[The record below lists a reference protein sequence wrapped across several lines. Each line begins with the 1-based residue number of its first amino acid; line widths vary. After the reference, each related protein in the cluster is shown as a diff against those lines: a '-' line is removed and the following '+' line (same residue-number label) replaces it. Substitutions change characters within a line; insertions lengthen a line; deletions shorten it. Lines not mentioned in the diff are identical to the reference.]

1 MRQVFCG
8 KMAAVQLPK
17 GNTIMLNKQILDD
30 IAAQISQQL
39 PQLNALGQEVSGNV
53 KSLVQQSLS
62 RLDLVTREEFDAQQ
76 RALQRAEAKI
86 AELESLL
93 AELESRVTPRT

>member
-1 MRQVFCG
+1 
-8 KMAAVQLPK
+8 
-17 GNTIMLNKQILDD
+17 MLNKQILDD

>member
-1 MRQVFCG
+1 
-8 KMAAVQLPK
+8 
-17 GNTIMLNKQILDD
+17 MLNKQILDD

-39 PQLNALGQEVSGNV
+39 PQLNALGQEVTGNV

-76 RALQRAEAKI
+76 RALERAEAKI
-86 AELESLL
+86 AELEAML
-93 AELESRVTPRT
+93 ATLESRINPPA